1 MTLSFNAL
9 AERELNDAAHYYE
22 LESPGLGFAFLSEAE
37 RVCAA
42 IAEYPEAAPAVLEGI
57 RRRLF
62 LRFPYAVLYRAHDDH
77 IRVLAIMN
85 LKRRPTY

>member
-1 MTLSFNAL
+1 MSVSFNAL

-42 IAEYPEAAPAVLEGI
+42 IEAYPEAAPAVLDDI

-62 LRFPYAVLYRAHDDH
+62 VGSPTQSSTA
-77 IRVLAIMN
+77 RVMI
-85 LKRRPTY
+85 TSGYWQS